1 MNVNKELI
9 RRQALLIGAGVA
21 LQFAGSLC
29 LCAASVLALKEI
41 NTQIKKHLQQY
52 IAE

>member
-9 RRQALLIGAGVA
+9 RRQALLIGVGIA

-29 LCAASVLALKEI
+29 LCAVSVLTLKEI
-41 NTQIKKHLQQY
+41 NTQIKEHLQQC